1 MPLGVLTIIFCATSN
16 TKNTSAFDSKSNF
29 LRIVLSSHCLW
40 DKGRFAPPKKA
51 SCPGYGARRPLKWN
65 KKNYNMILSCYNYG
79 RVTIIYDAI
88 VNY

>member
-1 MPLGVLTIIFCATSN
+1 MLRLRMSLVACERSPTFIMLTTLVCNLSNKRTLFAITVSLKETII
-16 TKNTSAFDSKSNF
+16 
-29 LRIVLSSHCLW
+29 V
-40 DKGRFAPPKKA
+40 
-51 SCPGYGARRPLKWN
+51 N

>member
-1 MPLGVLTIIFCATSN
+1 MAIFI
-16 TKNTSAFDSKSNF
+16 
-29 LRIVLSSHCLW
+29 L
-40 DKGRFAPPKKA
+40 FAP
-51 SCPGYGARRPLKWN
+51 GFNFELEFN

>member
-1 MPLGVLTIIFCATSN
+1 MTSKATDALIF
-16 TKNTSAFDSKSNF
+16 AFIN
-29 LRIVLSSHCLW
+29 
-40 DKGRFAPPKKA
+40 
-51 SCPGYGARRPLKWN
+51 N